1 MSVLLKKKSLLELNR
16 PSLIEFAEIQK
27 IGLSF
32 YADNIRSGHNIGS
45 LFRIADA
52 FKMES
57 IFLSEYCVKPP
68 HPEIEKTA
76 LGSTKS
82 VPWISVN
89 SDLDFLITKISENY
103 RLIGIEQTENSIPLQ
118 NFIVD
123 QSQKYIIILG
133 NEVNGIQQQLLELV
147 DVCIEIPQF
156 GTKHSL
162 NVSVAA
168 GIVAWHFA
176 KEWF

>member
-1 MSVLLKKKSLLELNR
+1 MKKRALLELKRLN
-16 PSLIEFAEIQK
+16 PEEFARLPKVPI
-27 IGLSF
+27 F
-32 YADNIRSGHNIGS
+32 FFADQIRSGHNIGS

-52 FKMES
+52 FK
-57 IFLSEYCVKPP
+57 IGGVYLSNYCVTPP

-76 LGSTKS
+76 IGSSQT
-82 VPWISVN
+82 VYWEQVEN
-89 SDLDFLITKISENY
+89 TLDFLIQQKNKGFQ
-103 RLIGIEQTENSIPLQ
+103 LIGVEQT
-118 NFIVD
+118 D
-123 QSQKYIIILG
+123 QSIQLHEFDINSSQSYILVLG
-133 NEVNGIQQQLLELV
+133 NEVNGIQQELLDIL
-147 DVCIEIPQF
+147 DYCIEIPQF